1 MNGPVLYVEVNFPY
15 HLVASSTLD
24 SIARGIEQ
32 AAWGEG
38 RLQTDDDLS

>member
-1 MNGPVLYVEVNFPY
+1 MILYVEVNFPY
-15 HLVASSTLD
+15 RLVASTTLG

-38 RLQTDDDLS
+38 RLLTDDDLR